1 MTLVADD
8 TRQPGHSESGTACRL
23 PVAADAAADL
33 ASYPADLTVADLP
46 RRDLDP
52 AELEAVAAAVAQQP
66 ETWRHLVGFDSEE
79 RVYASLH
86 RDAHVDIWLL
96 CWTPENDTGWHDHD
110 VSSGAVAVV
119 DGELVENNLTLLS
132 GARETSVGAGRVF
145 SFGPDHIHRLNGAR
159 AGSVSIHAYSPPLW
173 RMGQY
178 SVDDAGT
185 LRRVSLS
192 YADELRPLD

>member
-1 MTLVADD
+1 MNTQINETRIDETTPRSFAKASSELRSAELFQIDPTHASAQFKVRHLMVAHV
-8 TRQPGHSESGTACRL
+8 RGELGPVSGQ
-23 PVAADAAADL
+23 
-33 ASYPADLTVADLP
+33 ASIDPADLTVADLP

-110 VSSGAVAVV
+110 TSSGA
-119 DGELVENNLTLLS
+119 ENLLRTNI
-132 GARETSVGAGRVF
+132 AA
-145 SFGPDHIHRLNGAR
+145 
-159 AGSVSIHAYSPPLW
+159 
-173 RMGQY
+173 
-178 SVDDAGT
+178 
-185 LRRVSLS
+185 
-192 YADELRPLD
+192 